1 MNFKYDESAL
11 IFLKKADPKLGKVID
26 RLGKLERAVECDPK
40 AEVLR
45 QIIGQQISSKALL
58 TVWDRLSLKMREL
71 HINDVCDLDER
82 ILAAC
87 GIPSRKINWILNF
100 LEAINNGSFSLKEL
114 EAMDDD
120 EAVRRL
126 SSFDGIGKWTA
137 QMILIFAMQR
147 QDILSTD
154 DFGIRRGLCM
164 LYHKKKLDQ
173 KFLAR
178 IRKRYSPYASVAS
191 FYLWAVSSGAV
202 AELCDPAA
210 TNKSDQI
217 QGSVLF
223 YSSPLGPMRLEAYG
237 GAISSVEFCDHASQN
252 CILDKE
258 DHRVLKQ
265 TKAWLR
271 AYFAAKALPVLP
283 PLAMHGTAFQQ
294 RIFALLLEIP
304 YGETVSYTALA
315 LRYCQ
320 RYGAARM
327 ASQAVGRAVG
337 ANPLA
342 VLIPCHRVVGSDGAL
357 VGYAYGIAKKKAL
370 LDLERSGKALEADGD
385 GVNLA

>member
-137 QMILIFAMQR
+137 QM
-147 QDILSTD
+147 
-154 DFGIRRGLCM
+154 G
-164 LYHKKKLDQ
+164 
-173 KFLAR
+173 
-178 IRKRYSPYASVAS
+178 
-191 FYLWAVSSGAV
+191 
-202 AELCDPAA
+202 
-210 TNKSDQI
+210 
-217 QGSVLF
+217 
-223 YSSPLGPMRLEAYG
+223 
-237 GAISSVEFCDHASQN
+237 
-252 CILDKE
+252 
-258 DHRVLKQ
+258 
-265 TKAWLR
+265 
-271 AYFAAKALPVLP
+271 
-283 PLAMHGTAFQQ
+283 
-294 RIFALLLEIP
+294 
-304 YGETVSYTALA
+304 
-315 LRYCQ
+315 
-320 RYGAARM
+320 
-327 ASQAVGRAVG
+327 
-337 ANPLA
+337 
-342 VLIPCHRVVGSDGAL
+342 
-357 VGYAYGIAKKKAL
+357 
-370 LDLERSGKALEADGD
+370 
-385 GVNLA
+385 